1 MEATPNYEKGKLYT
15 LAVREVMNDPNQPR
29 KYMDPQALKEL
40 SASIQKHGVL
50 EPVLFRKGS
59 DGELYLVA
67 GERRLKAA
75 QLAGLET
82 IPALFTEGNPAEIA
96 LVENLLRQDLTAV
109 EEAEALD
116 KIMKDFSYK
125 QEDLTQVIGKAQ
137 STISEILSLNRLPQ
151 QVRDDCRG
159 DHSVPRRVLV
169 EIAKSKQQRTM
180 TSLFKKYKDSLA
192 ATKKTATKK
201 KAQSKA
207 QGLADNVQAII
218 ERIVKLDVS
227 EWPEGDR
234 DTLYTA
240 AQDLL
245 QAVREKLEIQAEA
258 AESEQPADRS
268 VS

>member
-1 MEATPNYEKGKLYT
+1 MEATPSYEKGKLYD

-50 EPVLFRKGS
+50 EPVLFRKGG
-59 DGELYLVA
+59 DGEIYLVA

-82 IPALFTEGNPAEIA
+82 VPALFTEGNPAEIA

-151 QVRDDCRG
+151 PVRDECRG
-159 DHSVPRRVLV
+159 DHSIPRRVLV

-180 TSLFKKYKDSLA
+180 TSLFKKYKDSLTETKKP
-192 ATKKTATKK
+192 ATKKQAMS
-201 KAQSKA
+201 KAQS
-207 QGLADNVQAII
+207 LANGMQAVI
-218 ERIVKLDVS
+218 ERILKLDVS
-227 EWPEGDR
+227 AWTDEDKN
-234 DTLYTA
+234 TVHTA

-245 QAVREKLEIQAEA
+245 QAVEEKLEIQV
-258 AESEQPADRS
+258 ESEQPGDSSAS
-268 VS
+268 